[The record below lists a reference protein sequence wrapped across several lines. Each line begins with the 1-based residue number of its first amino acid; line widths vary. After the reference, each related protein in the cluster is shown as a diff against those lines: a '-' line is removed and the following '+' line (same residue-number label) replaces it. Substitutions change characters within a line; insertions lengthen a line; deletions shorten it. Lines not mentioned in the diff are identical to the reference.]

1 MGVYGDVLHERRKQ
15 KKGKTL
21 DRRTAELGNQS
32 LRGAFRSFK
41 VHSGSLH
48 CIQVVTIAAPHLNVL
63 LSDTLPSCAH
73 SASQNHVA
81 ARDNQYTLCQIS
93 SSLSVF
99 RRSKLFP
106 TSHQMRARSHTIVSS
121 PEVCPLIAVMIRNRC
136 HLAGA
141 EPSGSVQQHDA
152 RRPAQAPLQ
161 GHGVPQSSALELIIT
176 TM

>member
-1 MGVYGDVLHERRKQ
+1 MTEDPQAIIRIILRAGLIAHKRRMGVYGDVLHERRKQ

-81 ARDNQYTLCQIS
+81 AGDNQYTLCQIS
-93 SSLSVF
+93 SSFSVF
-99 RRSKLFP
+99 AALNY
-106 TSHQMRARSHTIVSS
+106 S
-121 PEVCPLIAVMIRNRC
+121 PPAIRC
-136 HLAGA
+136 
-141 EPSGSVQQHDA
+141 
-152 RRPAQAPLQ
+152 
-161 GHGVPQSSALELIIT
+161 GHALTL
-176 TM
+176 